1 MKNFNTQKM
10 NHLALMSLVLLTMF
24 AISCTKSDNED
35 DSPQD
40 NNNNTSDITNNTV
53 MHTDA
58 TGTLAKYWVLY
69 TENDVNNGG
78 DAYEVAA
85 WTGDF
90 LALAD
95 NYLRIFLNE
104 VPTASKI
111 YTWQTSGSSPGA
123 LTSSEFFVQ
132 ARINGQT
139 WYGVYSTTAWTTTGS
154 LQATVDGDKIIFAF
168 SDIELSDNFIS
179 TNVTATKK
187 ISGKIT
193 ISKNADISDG
203 TNWYT
208 LDLLD

>member
-1 MKNFNTQKM
+1 MKNINTQKL
-10 NHLALMSLVLLTMF
+10 NRLALLSLVLISLF
-24 AISCTKSDNED
+24 AASCSKSTDEETT
-35 DSPQD
+35 PTQH
-40 NNNNTSDITNNTV
+40 NNNTSNITNNTV
-53 MHTDA
+53 MHADA
-58 TGTLAKYWVLY
+58 TGTLTKYWVLY

-104 VPTASKI
+104 VPTASKT
-111 YTWQTSGSSPGA
+111 YTWQTGGSSPGA

-193 ISKNADISDG
+193 ISKNADVSDG